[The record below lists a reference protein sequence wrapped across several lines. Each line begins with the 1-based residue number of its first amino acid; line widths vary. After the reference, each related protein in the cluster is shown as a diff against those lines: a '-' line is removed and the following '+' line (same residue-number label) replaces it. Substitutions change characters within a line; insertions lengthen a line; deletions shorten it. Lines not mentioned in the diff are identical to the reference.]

1 MSHNG
6 TSLDNLEKGAV
17 VHATSPQEAV
27 GRAVAPRPTKI
38 SNPGT
43 LGLFSF
49 ASTTLILSL
58 YNARARDIHH
68 PNVVLGM
75 AIFCGGIAQLLAG
88 MWEFPRGNTFAST
101 AFTSYGAFWL
111 SWAVIQIPWFGVRAA
126 FDTAEEFTSALG
138 IYLITW
144 FLVTTF
150 LLIAALRKSIAFIAL
165 FGFLAVTFLL
175 LAIGDFYQALNV
187 TRAGGGLGVATAFI
201 AYYIGLSELL
211 AAEDQAVFH
220 LPLGVFPKRIQ

>member
-1 MSHNG
+1 
-6 TSLDNLEKGAV
+6 
-17 VHATSPQEAV
+17 
-27 GRAVAPRPTKI
+27 
-38 SNPGT
+38 
-43 LGLFSF
+43 
-49 ASTTLILSL
+49 
-58 YNARARDIHH
+58 
-68 PNVVLGM
+68 M

-126 FDTAEEFTSALG
+126 FDSAEEFGAAVG

-144 FLVTTF
+144 FLVTFF
-150 LLIAALRKSIAFIAL
+150 LLIAALRKSVAFIAL

-175 LAIGDFYQALNV
+175 LAIGDLLPRPQVCTFIPV
-187 TRAGGGLGVATAFI
+187 TRAGGALGVVTAFI

-211 AAEDQAVFH
+211 AAEEQAVFQ
-220 LPLGVFPKRIQ
+220 LPLGVFPRRIA